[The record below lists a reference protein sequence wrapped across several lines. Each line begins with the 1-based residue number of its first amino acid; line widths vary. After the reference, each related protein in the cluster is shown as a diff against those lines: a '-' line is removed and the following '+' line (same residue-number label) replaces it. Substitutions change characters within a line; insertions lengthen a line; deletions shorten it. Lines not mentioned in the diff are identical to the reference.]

1 MAKRITKKQMEQ
13 SKEMNLM
20 IVNGLLQSLLISVL
34 VYAMFGPFNETIV
47 AILDTINAH
56 NISAWHLAVI
66 AFPIIFV
73 CSTVINLGVY
83 VAKDRK

>member
-1 MAKRITKKQMEQ
+1 
-13 SKEMNLM
+13 
-20 IVNGLLQSLLISVL
+20 
-34 VYAMFGPFNETIV
+34 MFGPFNETIV

-66 AFPIIFV
+66 AFPLIFV